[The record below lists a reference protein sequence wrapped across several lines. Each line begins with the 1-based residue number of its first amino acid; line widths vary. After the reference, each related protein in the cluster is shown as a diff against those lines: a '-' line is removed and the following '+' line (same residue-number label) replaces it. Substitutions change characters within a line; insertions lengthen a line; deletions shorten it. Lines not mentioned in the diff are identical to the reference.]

1 VNIHLTIE
9 YTIDAIS
16 LGSLFALFSLGVGL
30 LFGIM
35 RLINF
40 AHGELIMIGA
50 FGLTFIVGPPWPIRI
65 LLVLGLVVV
74 AAVAMERVAFR
85 YARGADPDTLLV
97 TSFAISFLLQNLAIL
112 LFGALPRSVALYP
125 FLTDSVHIGTYTIP
139 IIEIVTVGVTAALLI
154 SVSVFLNRTRIGVQ
168 MRAAA
173 ENFTMA
179 RLLGVRANT
188 VIATAFALSGLL
200 AGVAAIILVQQTGI
214 VQPTIGVSPV
224 LAAFVATIVGGLGSL
239 TAAVAGGYFLG
250 GLTVALQALLPLTLR
265 SYRDAFV
272 FGIVLLVLV
281 LRPQG
286 LLVHRSTYTRV

>member
-1 VNIHLTIE
+1 VNVHLIIE
-9 YTIDAIS
+9 YTIDGLS
-16 LGSLFALFSLGVGL
+16 LGSLFALFSLGIGL

-35 RLINF
+35 HLINF

-50 FGLTFIVGPPWPIRI
+50 YGLTFIVSPPWPIRI
-65 LLVLGLVVV
+65 LVVLGLVIA

-97 TSFAISFLLQNLAIL
+97 TSFAISFLLQNVAIL

-125 FLTDSVHIGTYTIP
+125 FLTDSVHIGTYVIATID
-139 IIEIVTVGVTAALLI
+139 IVTVSVTAVLLI
-154 SVSVFLNRTRIGVQ
+154 SFGAFINRTRMGVQ

-179 RLLGVRANT
+179 RLLGVRADT

-200 AGVAAIILVQQTGI
+200 AGVAAFILVEQTGI
-214 VQPTIGVSPV
+214 VQPTIGVNPV
-224 LAAFVATIVGGLGSL
+224 LAAFVATILGGLGSL
-239 TAAVAGGYFLG
+239 TGAVVGGYFLG

>member
-1 VNIHLTIE
+1 VNVHLTIE
-9 YTIDAIS
+9 YTIDGIS
-16 LGSLFALFSLGVGL
+16 LGSLFALFSLGIGL

-50 FGLTFIVGPPWPIRI
+50 FGFTFIVSPPWPIRI
-65 LLVLGLVVV
+65 LIVVGLVVV

-97 TSFAISFLLQNLAIL
+97 TSFAVSFLLQNLAIL
-112 LFGALPRSVALYP
+112 VFGALPRSVALYP
-125 FLTDSVHIGTYTIP
+125 FLTTSLHIGTYTIP
-139 IIEIVTVGVTAALLI
+139 TIEFLTVGATAVLL
-154 SVSVFLNRTRIGVQ
+154 VSFGAFLNRTRMGVQ

-179 RLLGVRANT
+179 RLLGVRANN
-188 VIATAFALSGLL
+188 VVATAFGLSGLL
-200 AGVAAIILVQQTGI
+200 AGVAAFILVEQTGI

-224 LAAFVATIVGGLGSL
+224 LAAFVATILGGLGSL
-239 TAAVAGGYFLG
+239 TGAVLGGYFLG
-250 GLTVALQALLPLTLR
+250 GLTVGLQALLPLAVR

>member
-1 VNIHLTIE
+1 MNVHLIIE
-9 YTIDAIS
+9 YTIDGIS
-16 LGSLFALFSLGVGL
+16 LGSLFALFSLGIGL

-50 FGLTFIVGPPWPIRI
+50 YGFTFIVSPPWPIRI
-65 LLVLGLVVV
+65 LIVLGLVVI

-112 LFGALPRSVALYP
+112 VFGALPRSVALYP
-125 FLTDSVHIGTYTIP
+125 FLTDSVHVGTYTIP
-139 IIEIVTVGVTAALLI
+139 TIEFVTVGTTAVLL
-154 SVSVFLNRTRIGVQ
+154 VSVGAFLNRTRIGVQ
-168 MRAAA
+168 MRASA

-200 AGVAAIILVQQTGI
+200 AGAAAFILVEQTGI

-224 LAAFVATIVGGLGSL
+224 LAAFVATILGGLGSL
-239 TAAVAGGYFLG
+239 TGAVMGGFFLG
-250 GLTVALQALLPLTLR
+250 GLTVALQALLPLAVR

-286 LLVHRSTYTRV
+286 LLVHRSTYVRV